1 MTCIKNKVTQWM
13 GLCVI
18 SDRHPSIMTIMTD
31 VHLGWTE
38 PYAYHRIC
46 MRHLTSNF
54 MNRFKDKIL
63 KNLVCRATLAI
74 KVGKFNKHID
84 TFRRINLEAQR

>member
-1 MTCIKNKVTQWM
+1 MAYIRNKVTQRM

-18 SDRHPSIMTIMTD
+18 TDKHPDIMIVMTD

-46 MRHLTSNF
+46 MLHLA
-54 MNRFKDKIL
+54 RKDKTL
-63 KNLVCRATLAI
+63 KNLVCKVVLATEI
-74 KVGKFNKHID
+74 EKFNKHMNTIWK
-84 TFRRINLEAQR
+84 N